1 MAGIMFWAGHASPCI
16 PFTWFFFFKVYPFP
30 SCPTASGR
38 IQFSPR
44 QCTYNNES
52 CRGWGNCGAGL
63 GGQDLR
69 DSRGKGCMQ
78 EHSVRNVG
86 SLKWHISHIDRATAT
101 EPKATWEGPK
111 GGVGIKDALTP
122 RNIILTESLLTEYK
136 TEKKLMKTYRISKNQ
151 IQHKPTFNHNIIL
164 PFCLTISLI

>member
-1 MAGIMFWAGHASPCI
+1 MFAARALKKGLEDYFFVNKINKSNFWLLPIHGRNNVLSRTRESLYS
-16 PFTWFFFFKVYPFP
+16 FYLVFFFKVYPFP

-136 TEKKLMKTYRISKNQ
+136 TEKS
-151 IQHKPTFNHNIIL
+151 
-164 PFCLTISLI
+164 